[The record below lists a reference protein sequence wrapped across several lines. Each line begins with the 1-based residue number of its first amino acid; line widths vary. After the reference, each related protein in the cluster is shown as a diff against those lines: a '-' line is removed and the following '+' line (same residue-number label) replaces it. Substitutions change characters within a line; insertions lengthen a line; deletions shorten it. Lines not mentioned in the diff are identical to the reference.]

1 MSEHVLPRYSLVLYK
16 NRPARVVEVGKKIEI
31 ETENG
36 RLSVRPKDVTLL
48 HRGPLASL
56 AQLPPCQGAV
66 QTAWELLDGE
76 TTTLP
81 DLSELIYDAFTP
93 QTAWAAWQ
101 LVEDGL
107 YFSGAPEAI
116 QTHTPEQVAATQA
129 ARAAKASEQ
138 EVWAAFLARINAG
151 TYLPED
157 APYLN
162 EIAALALGRQERSKT
177 LRALNEKEEPEHAHA
192 FLLKLGYWDAQV
204 NPYPARLG
212 ASQTDPDV
220 PLPPLPAEARR
231 DLTHLPAFA
240 IDDEGNQDPDDA
252 ISWEGDEFPN
262 GRLWVHIAD
271 VAALI
276 PPDSAADLE
285 ARERAANLYLPEGTI
300 HMLPPAA
307 TAALAL
313 GLSDLSPALSFALA
327 VSPAGEVALTEIV
340 PSWVRVTRL
349 TYAQAEEMLA
359 QEPFAQMLAASQ
371 AFTARRVALGAI
383 ELELPEAR
391 VKVDEGVVAIR
402 PLLPLR
408 SRDMVRDAMLMTGEA
423 VARFALQN
431 QLPIPFTTQVPPLP
445 ADDLPEGLAGH
456 FAQRKLMQR
465 SQPSS
470 LPGPHTGLGL
480 PLYVQCT
487 SPLRRYLDLVAHQQ
501 LRAFLRGEAVL
512 DGQELM
518 ARVGA
523 ADAINGSVRTAE
535 RLSLVHWTMV
545 YLQQNPEW
553 AGEGVLVDRRG
564 RRDIVLIPELALDVE
579 VYGKGSLP
587 LNTPVTLK
595 VTDVNLPTREARF
608 RYGDGG

>member
-1 MSEHVLPRYSLVLYK
+1 MSDIPRNSLVLYK
-16 NRPARVVEVGKKIEI
+16 NRPARVVEIGKKIEI

-56 AQLPPCQGAV
+56 AQLTPRQGAV
-66 QTAWELLDGE
+66 QTAWELLAGD

-81 DLSELIYDAFTP
+81 DLSDLIYDTFTP
-93 QTAWAAWQ
+93 QTAWALWQ
-101 LVEDGL
+101 LVDDGL
-107 YFSGAPEAI
+107 YFSGTPEEI
-116 QTHTPEQVAATQA
+116 HVHTAEQVATTQA
-129 ARAAKASEQ
+129 ARAAKAAEQ
-138 EVWAAFLARINAG
+138 AAWDAFLARIGAG

-162 EIAALALGRQERSKT
+162 EVAALAMGRQERSKV
-177 LRALNEKEEPEHAHA
+177 LRALSEKEEPESAHA
-192 FLLKLGYWDAQV
+192 FLLKLGYWDEMV
-204 NPYPARLG
+204 NPYPARLEMPT
-212 ASQTDPDV
+212 ADPDV
-220 PLPPLPAEARR
+220 PLPALPDEARR

-252 ISWEGDEFPN
+252 LSWEGEDFPN

-271 VAALI
+271 VAALV
-276 PPDSAADLE
+276 PPDSPADLE
-285 ARERAANLYLPEGTI
+285 ARARAANLYLPEGTI

-307 TAALAL
+307 TAVLAL
-313 GLSDLSPALSFALA
+313 GLSELSPALSFALA
-327 VSPAGEVALTEIV
+327 VSPAGEVTLTEIV

-349 TYAQAEEMLA
+349 TYAQAEERLADEPLA
-359 QEPFAQMLAASQ
+359 QLLAAAQ
-371 AFTARRVALGAI
+371 VFTARRVALGAI
-383 ELELPEAR
+383 ELDLPEVR
-391 VKVDEGVVAIR
+391 VKVEAGEIEIR
-402 PLLPLR
+402 PLPTLR

-431 QLPIPFTTQVPPLP
+431 QLPIPFTTQPPPLP
-445 ADDLPEGLAGH
+445 AEALPEGLAGQ

-512 DGQELM
+512 DEQALM

-535 RLSLVHWTMV
+535 RLSIVHWTMV
-545 YLQQNPEW
+545 YLQRRPDW
-553 AGEGVLVDRRG
+553 TGEGVLVDRRG
-564 RRDIVLIPELALDVE
+564 RRDIVLIPELALDVG
-579 VYGKGSLP
+579 VYSKGGA
-587 LNTPVTLK
+587 LNAAVVLK
-595 VTDVNLPTREARF
+595 LTGVDLPTREAHF
-608 RYGDGG
+608 RL